1 MRSQLA
7 AGELASGEIMEPL
20 RPTPTSL
27 LATNA
32 VLTINPRPGDSS
44 PLGDFSGA
52 TTWPSLSRKF
62 CASFLL
68 VHPDFV
74 QRTRVVSIPGVLDQR
89 GAPTCQR
96 SFDPVRSERV
106 HPEAWM

>member
-1 MRSQLA
+1 MAFAQQKVLRQLF
-7 AGELASGEIMEPL
+7 
-20 RPTPTSL
+20 
-27 LATNA
+27 
-32 VLTINPRPGDSS
+32 V
-44 PLGDFSGA
+44 
-52 TTWPSLSRKF
+52 
-62 CASFLL
+62 L

-74 QRTRVVSIPGVLDQR
+74 QRTGVVSIPGVLDQR